1 MKKTLYLRDLLP
13 FIAYG
18 TALHLMEIPR
28 KERCRYG
35 NTIVNDYEYMFP
47 VSDEITREAIEQC
60 YPELLDREIA
70 DGIHGEG
77 EREGIYIHLYKD
89 PERRFKTYEE
99 PFKGKIFTLSMLR
112 DLYQVYIY
120 KKEYP
125 EFDIWLHDML
135 KSGVFEEVKE

>member
-70 DGIHGEG
+70 DGIHSDG

-89 PERRFKTYEE
+89 PERRFVTYEE
-99 PFKGKIFTLSMLR
+99 PFKGKIFTLSVLR

-125 EFDIWLHDML
+125 EFDIWLMDML
-135 KSGVFEEVKE
+135 KSGVFEEMKE

>member
-1 MKKTLYLRDLLP
+1 MKKVLTLRDLLP
-13 FIAYG
+13 FISYG
-18 TALHLMEIPR
+18 ATLQIMEIPR

-35 NTIVNDYEYMFP
+35 NIIVNNYEYMFP

-89 PERRFKTYEE
+89 PERRFRTHEE
-99 PFKGKIFTLSMLR
+99 PFVGRVFTASQMHEVYR
-112 DLYQVYIY
+112 DLIN
-120 KKEYP
+120 KAEYP
-125 EFDIWLHDML
+125 DFSIWFMDML
-135 KSGVFEEVKE
+135 KTHIFEEVRV